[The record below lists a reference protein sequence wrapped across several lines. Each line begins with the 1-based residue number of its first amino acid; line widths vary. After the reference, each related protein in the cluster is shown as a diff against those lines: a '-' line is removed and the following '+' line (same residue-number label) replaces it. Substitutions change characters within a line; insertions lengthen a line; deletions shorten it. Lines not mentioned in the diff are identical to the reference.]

1 MVIQDIKRGHFT
13 HVEGDGLK
21 RLLTA
26 VVFGHQINSGD
37 LQELIDRG
45 ADRVVA
51 MEAARLEHFETEPE
65 EDEDGWLHMRYGAL
79 QPLSL
84 RIVSRSELHVE
95 TTSDTNVGPN
105 IAQDS
110 IRRYNRFLE
119 AATGFNTKQRSKR
132 LQKKAKDGTM

>member
-13 HVEGDGLK
+13 NVEGDGLK
-21 RLLTA
+21 RLLK
-26 VVFGHQINSGD
+26 
-37 LQELIDRG
+37 
-45 ADRVVA
+45 
-51 MEAARLEHFETEPE
+51 EHFETEPE
-65 EDEDGWLHMRYGAL
+65 EDEDGWLHMKYGAL

-95 TTSDTNVGPN
+95 TTSDTNVGPD

-119 AATGFNTKQRSKR
+119 AATGFNSKQRSKR